1 MNRIILQLLAVGFCF
16 AVGQALQCYK
26 CTLGF
31 GDVCITTKTTCKN
44 GEHCFSGNGEA
55 VGFVDIKKKGC
66 LVLAKCNLTE
76 NTNLPDSISSSN
88 TTVYKMTKT
97 CCSTDLCN
105 AAPGLPGASGV
116 SLALATVT
124 ALFMANI
131 LV

>member
-16 AVGQALQCYK
+16 AVGHTLTCYR
-26 CTLGF
+26 CTVGF
-31 GDVCITTKTTCKN
+31 GDVCLTTQTTCAS
-44 GEHCFSGNGEA
+44 GEQCYSGAGKA
-55 VGFVDIKKKGC
+55 VGFLDVKRKGC
-66 LVLAKCNLTE
+66 LELAKCNKTE
-76 NTNLPDSISSSN
+76 QVNLPYSSSSSN
-88 TTVYKMTKT
+88 TTVYTMTKT

-105 AAPGLPGASGV
+105 AAPGLPGASGM